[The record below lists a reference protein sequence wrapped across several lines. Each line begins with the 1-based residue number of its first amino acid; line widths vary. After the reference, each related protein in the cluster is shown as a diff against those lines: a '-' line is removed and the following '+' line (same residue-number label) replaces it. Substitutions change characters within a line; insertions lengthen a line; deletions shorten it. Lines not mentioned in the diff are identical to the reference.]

1 MPRSILISAVL
12 FVLRQ
17 RFLRRSGRICG
28 MRPGLA
34 RGSKRVGLSETEEGR
49 EAARLV
55 SGRKGGRAVPVD
67 LHSCGFSSLAVVE
80 RYAGRCPRGYGQQ
93 QPDRTVPA
101 GARLTAR
108 TRYPARAD
116 WNAAR
121 SGEHAYLI
129 VSAQRRTLS
138 CRNLAAV
145 PAHTGQHRRRTFRQ
159 AAIPPTLHLS
169 DRQNGFRVSADPAAP
184 LRREW
189 VARDEG
195 HGHCAEGRLGAH
207 RALDER
213 TRVCD

>member
-1 MPRSILISAVL
+1 MILISAVL

-34 RGSKRVGLSETEEGR
+34 RGAKRVGLSETEEGR

-108 TRYPARAD
+108 LVIPHGPT
-116 WNAAR
+116 
-121 SGEHAYLI
+121 GM
-129 VSAQRRTLS
+129 RRDLASTHIS
-138 CRNLAAV
+138 SFRPRGGPCLAATWPPFPLTRGNIV
-145 PAHTGQHRRRTFRQ
+145 GGPSGKRRFRRRCTSATVRMGSVSRP
-159 AAIPPTLHLS
+159 IPP
-169 DRQNGFRVSADPAAP
+169 RP
-184 LRREW
+184 
-189 VARDEG
+189 
-195 HGHCAEGRLGAH
+195 
-207 RALDER
+207 
-213 TRVCD
+213 

>member
-1 MPRSILISAVL
+1 MWH
-12 FVLRQ
+12 
-17 RFLRRSGRICG
+17 
-28 MRPGLA
+28 
-34 RGSKRVGLSETEEGR
+34 
-49 EAARLV
+49 AARACARV
-55 SGRKGGRAVPVD
+55 QARRAKRNGGGQGGGP
-67 LHSCGFSSLAVVE
+67 SCFRTQRRTRGPCRFTLLRVFVTRCGGALCRTLSQGVWTAATGS
-80 RYAGRCPRGYGQQ
+80 YGAGRRAIDGK
-93 QPDRTVPA
+93 
-101 GARLTAR
+101 

-145 PAHTGQHRRRTFRQ
+145 PAHAGQHRRRTFRQ